1 MFLAR
6 KGKSIFWSLFR
17 SKAGLSTICDRGLFN
32 YTSGRWL
39 YDEEL
44 QLKRRYIKFNVK
56 ALKRAAGRVLGHS
69 CSQITKLPE
78 GFYNKVFLL
87 KTELGGETLARIP
100 NPNAGS
106 ASYVIASEVATL
118 DFLRNVL
125 DIPVPE
131 VIDWSPPSTQPD
143 AVGAGYML
151 MKKVKGCQLS
161 DVWPDMSEAQRFSLV
176 KSVVAIE
183 AKLSRLGIQGYGS
196 IYYKDTYP
204 NGMPLKISAPDQGPG
219 ADVLEKFVLGPS
231 TERNFWVDGR
241 ESLELDRGPWSTAA
255 EYISAIAKREVL
267 CIRNS
272 VPTQSRF
279 HASSLAKGDRA
290 REAHIKLLHEFLALL
305 PYILPPAEITQPVL
319 LHHDL
324 HADNIF
330 VDKDD
335 PTKITGIIDWQA
347 TYAAP
352 LFLQTRFPSIFDC
365 EDPYPWG
372 AVQPKLPKELDSMTE
387 SDKKTAE
394 QQFTRLRL
402 KKFYELAS
410 RKFNPDI
417 PRAMDAMRNDD
428 DPTSFIFHLLGQ
440 TSVDGPIPLQELL
453 IQVCEKWDLLSAKRG
468 SSIPCPVDFS
478 SEEISRHR
486 EKAERWATIYGEF
499 NDLLVDVGGKDGWV
513 SHDEYHEALLRFNEH
528 RGALEKLRRELEEAL
543 EDAYYYL

>member
-1 MFLAR
+1 MLPVRNAR
-6 KGKSIFWSLFR
+6 SILRPLCR
-17 SKAGLSTICDRGLFN
+17 SRAGLSTACGQGLFD

-39 YDEEL
+39 YDEDL
-44 QLKRRYIKFNVK
+44 QLKRRYIEFNVN
-56 ALKRAAGRVLGHS
+56 ALQRVAGRILGHS
-69 CSQITKLPE
+69 CSQISKLPE

-161 DVWPDMSEAQRFSLV
+161 EVWPDMSEAQRFRLV

-183 AKLSRLGIQGYGS
+183 AKLSCLGIQGYGS
-196 IYYKDTYP
+196 IYYRDSSP
-204 NGMPLKISAPDQGPG
+204 NGMPLEISAFDQGSET
-219 ADVLEKFVLGPS
+219 DVLDKFVLGPS
-231 TERNFWVDGR
+231 TDRDFWVDGR

-272 VPTQSRF
+272 VPNQSRF

-290 REAHIKLLHEFLALL
+290 REAHIKLLHQFLTLL
-305 PYILPPAEITQPVL
+305 PYILPPVNITQAVL

-330 VDKDD
+330 IDIDD

-372 AVQPKLPKELDSMTE
+372 AVQPELPKGFDSMTE
-387 SDKKTAE
+387 LDKQAAE
-394 QQFTRLRL
+394 QQFSRLRL

-417 PRAMDAMRNDD
+417 PRAMDAMSNDD

-440 TSVDGPIPLQELL
+440 TSVDGPIPFQELL
-453 IQVCEKWDLLSAKRG
+453 IQVCEKWDILCAKRG
-468 SSIPCPVDFS
+468 SGIPCPVSFS
-478 SEEISRHR
+478 SDDISRHR
-486 EKAERWATIYGEF
+486 EKAACWAAIYGEL
-499 NDLLVDVGGKDGWV
+499 NDLLVTVGGKDGWV
-513 SHDEYHEALLRFNEH
+513 SHDEYPAALLRFNQH
-528 RGALEKLRRELEEAL
+528 REALKKLRGQLEETL
-543 EDAYYYL
+543 EDACYL